1 MFASHTGPLLNATRL
16 TMRLASCRVGT
27 YARHEFQL
35 IPEPMPVQFRAIKKI
50 PITGIYFGGLGRNR
64 TGIQGFAVLCIT
76 TLPPGLNCV
85 PHSKQFLFVFQHKN
99 FYTVIIVK

>member
-35 IPEPMPVQFRAIKKI
+35 IPEPMPVQFRAIKKSPLRGFI
-50 PITGIYFGGLGRNR
+50 LEAWVGIEPAYKDL
-64 TGIQGFAVLCIT
+64 QSSA
-76 TLPPGLNCV
+76 
-85 PHSKQFLFVFQHKN
+85 
-99 FYTVIIVK
+99 